1 MHNNIGDTLVR
12 TTKFCDGA
20 SSFIGREQLLRLK
33 RKAMRA
39 GVWFRA
45 LPRIDRVLV
54 DLTIKV
60 AQSIRSAS
68 LAGSLLSV
76 ARKLEGLLESRFARA
91 VRNIGFPLACKLS
104 VLARSWGNVGAS
116 AWARDE
122 GFAKYLAVMK
132 LNG

>member
-1 MHNNIGDTLVR
+1 VRNTLPVDGSSKLIG
-12 TTKFCDGA
+12 K
-20 SSFIGREQLLRLK
+20 EQLLKLK
-33 RKAMRA
+33 RKAVRA

-60 AQSIRSAS
+60 TQSIRSPLLAS
-68 LAGSLLSV
+68 SVLSV

-91 VRNIGFPLACKLS
+91 VREIGFSLTCSLSLLAQN
-104 VLARSWGNVGAS
+104 WGNKAASMWVGDEDF
-116 AWARDE
+116 AR
-122 GFAKYLAVMK
+122 YLTVMK

>member
-1 MHNNIGDTLVR
+1 M
-12 TTKFCDGA
+12 
-20 SSFIGREQLLRLK
+20 GREQLLKLK

-60 AQSIRSAS
+60 AQCIRSPS
-68 LAGSLLSV
+68 LAGSILSV
-76 ARKLEGLLESRFARA
+76 ARKVEELCESRFARA
-91 VRNIGFPLACKLS
+91 VREIGFSLSCKVSLLAQKWGNKA
-104 VLARSWGNVGAS
+104 ARSWAG
-116 AWARDE
+116 DE
-122 GFAKYLAVMK
+122 GFARYLAVMR